1 MITVSQIRNGKIL
14 VVDDKQLNVDLM
26 KRMLADGGYTSVD
39 STTNPDEV
47 SLRTLEKKC
56 CLPNPRNDLRNLK
69 VHSAAGK
76 PLSVARLKHQ
86 FIRDSIVYPSKATTC
101 FASYFNGIY
110 SILPTHSSASLTMP
124 SSANASLTSPIEA
137 LS

>member
-47 SLRTLEKKC
+47 SLRTLEKKNAVC
-56 CLPNPRNDLRNLK
+56 PIRETTFATLK
-69 VHSAAGK
+69 CIQ
-76 PLSVARLKHQ
+76 RLANR
-86 FIRDSIVYPSKATTC
+86 FPSRD
-101 FASYFNGIY
+101 
-110 SILPTHSSASLTMP
+110 
-124 SSANASLTSPIEA
+124 
-137 LS
+137 